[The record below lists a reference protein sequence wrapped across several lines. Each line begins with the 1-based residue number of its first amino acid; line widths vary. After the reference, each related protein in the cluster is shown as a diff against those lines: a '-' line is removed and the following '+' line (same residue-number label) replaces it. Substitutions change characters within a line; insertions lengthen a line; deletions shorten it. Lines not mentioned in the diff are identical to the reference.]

1 MRFCIVA
8 TIRSCEG
15 CEFLNKRK
23 KSSPC
28 QKDFKAVYDSK
39 SGIYKR
45 PSSCKN
51 KSKKVNQKQQLKK
64 IKEEAIDLFQTY
76 IRYRDDFTCCCCGF
90 HIDKNH
96 KDAKKLLHAGHFI
109 SRKISSLLLDEKNC
123 FAQCRT
129 CNYLQDKVSV
139 NPRYILF
146 LIEKF
151 GPEIFEYYYNK
162 IYNEPKIERDLD
174 YWTKQR
180 DYWKA
185 KLEEFKI

>member
-1 MRFCIVA
+1 MA

-51 KSKKVNQKQQLKK
+51 KSKKVNSKQQLKK

-90 HIDKNH
+90 HIDKDH

-151 GPEIFEYYYNK
+151 GPEIFEYYYDK